1 MAEVLIG
8 SLMIGNCSDRL
19 CVRVSRM
26 WEFYDPQDESK
37 LLQADMVLIDEEGG
51 SAHAQIY
58 PPLAVVFKP
67 MIKEGNVYNVSY
79 VQIKKANRMYKPVNN
94 DIMIGFTKWTT
105 IEELIEVPPAF
116 LEIVYSLTP
125 FDQLTT
131 LVDIKEYFI
140 DVIGAVT
147 MISDVAT
154 IRTKMR
160 QTQTAKRSVT
170 IQNESYT
177 PLEVV
182 LWGEQA
188 TSFPADPIN
197 HMLVCLSN
205 LAIYTSIKTL
215 CLPKVPNL
223 SSTTSQTG
231 GSSCKW
237 YVNPQIPEA
246 TSLAASLQH
255 KRSPIMSTSGSTQRV
270 PRISTAEH
278 KKVSEIKH
286 LHPFKHEKVEWL
298 VTVTVLKIDQLWWYE
313 SCRKWTPRSRNADT
327 YKCSDSGC
335 GHVGPPN
342 PRYRLLITA
351 GDETGETDFILF
363 GCMAQRIVK
372 KPLDI
377 LIADNPARFIPD
389 EINRLMEKVYTFNV
403 SFTDSTIA
411 LGNVC
416 FQVNTVV
423 AEIGDGGQ
431 VPISPSG
438 SQPSSISSARAASK
452 STSADSVPTGGTSS
466 QTPQSTK
473 NYSKDKRA
481 RSPTPL
487 SKGGSSATR
496 QVARKILGGST
507 DKTGDGHDLAFIIAD
522 SRYILCLS

>member
-1 MAEVLIG
+1 MLTSSLTLNTYSLDKCSCPSFAFTLQMAEVLIG
-8 SLMIGNCSDRL
+8 SLMIGNYSDRL

-37 LLQADMVLIDEEGG
+37 LLHADMVLIDEEGG

-79 VQIKKANRMYKPVNN
+79 VQIKKANRMYKPVDN

-116 LEIVYSLTP
+116 PEIVYSLTP

-131 LVDIKEYFI
+131 LVDIREYFI

-170 IQNESYT
+170 IQHESCT
-177 PLEVV
+177 PLEDV

-188 TSFPADPIN
+188 TSFPADQISIAGQDS
-197 HMLVCLSN
+197 LQIIIFVGT
-205 LAIYTSIKTL
+205 LARSYAG
-215 CLPKVPNL
+215 
-223 SSTTSQTG
+223 TTSLTG

-237 YVNPQIPEA
+237 YVNPQVPEA
-246 TSLAASLQH
+246 TSLAARKCL
-255 KRSPIMSTSGSTQRV
+255 
-270 PRISTAEH
+270 
-278 KKVSEIKH
+278 KKTKPH
-286 LHPFKHEKVEWL
+286 G
-298 VTVTVLKIDQLWWYE
+298 D
-313 SCRKWTPRSRNADT
+313 A

-342 PRYRLLITA
+342 PRYRFLITA

-363 GCMAQRIVK
+363 GRMAQRIVK

-377 LIADNPARFIPD
+377 LIADNLAGFIPD
-389 EINRLMEKVYTFNV
+389 EITKLMEKVYTFNV

-452 STSADSVPTGGTSS
+452 STSVDSVPTGGTSS

-507 DKTGDGHDLAFIIAD
+507 DKTGDGHDLAFGIAD
-522 SRYILCLS
+522 SRKAGLVMELPIAFSVNKTNMFGILAYRDIPSE